1 MTPTVFQCFPKWPK
15 LSKILVW
22 SKTYG
27 MWDFCSQKRWN
38 SKGTIF
44 WLTCHAHFTLLCW
57 QVALLCYCS
66 DGSSSSSQKSKK
78 KVCSVAVDFT
88 GNHSFSMIIILLM
101 MLIYL
106 VYMEIFPHLHHHY
119 KSMYNMFLE
128 MVNPQVGVQ
137 NLTKKATSIVE

>member
-1 MTPTVFQCFPKWPK
+1 MV
-15 LSKILVW
+15 
-22 SKTYG
+22 
-27 MWDFCSQKRWN
+27 
-38 SKGTIF
+38 
-44 WLTCHAHFTLLCW
+44 
-57 QVALLCYCS
+57 VAVAA
-66 DGSSSSSQKSKK
+66 KKVKK

-119 KSMYNMFLE
+119 NSMYNMFLE

>member
-1 MTPTVFQCFPKWPK
+1 MVDMSRT
-15 LSKILVW
+15 LYLV
-22 SKTYG
+22 
-27 MWDFCSQKRWN
+27 M
-38 SKGTIF
+38 
-44 WLTCHAHFTLLCW
+44 LTSSTTTAVVV
-57 QVALLCYCS
+57 VAA
-66 DGSSSSSQKSKK
+66 KKVKK

-128 MVNPQVGVQ
+128 MVNPKVGVQ
-137 NLTKKATSIVE
+137 NLT